1 MREHSG
7 RVAGHRV
14 AGTGKRGST
23 LATVTQPV
31 KWSWSIWAEVEAQL
45 EVEVE
50 VEAEVEAEAAAAGAE
65 VGLAYLVV
73 RRCIS
78 PSLFPSQ
85 INLFWHDSKT
95 ESESE
100 NYVCVTVRVCV
111 SWVIATHTE
120 NALCFV
126 ITCLGHM
133 ERRRGGET
141 PKKQRQRSLVSVSSH
156 LLFFFLLLLCFVVS
170 QLRSRTNL
178 WKEMKIA
185 FVCFGSRIFQC
196 VAVS

>member
-65 VGLAYLVV
+65 VGLVYLVV

-133 ERRRGGET
+133 EREEEERPQKNRDNAV
-141 PKKQRQRSLVSVSSH
+141 LFLF
-156 LLFFFLLLLCFVVS
+156 LLIFFFLLLLLCFVVF